1 MSKSLPFTLM
11 LESMSSEL
19 YKKYILFARFYFAG
33 NVKPFVLYA
42 VTDQNEAVD
51 IGNRGFALAYAQNL
65 CPVISK

>member
-1 MSKSLPFTLM
+1 MKQSKYFTN
-11 LESMSSEL
+11 
-19 YKKYILFARFYFAG
+19 FFFVVG

-42 VTDQNEAVD
+42 VTNGNEASD